1 MQILKD
7 IHTIYF
13 NDLNCNKQPDVVSI
27 LQSLCTERRTLRRKR
42 STGSSEPDFIQS
54 KKCNTICRSTSSTTL
69 TIP

>member
-1 MQILKD
+1 MQMLKD

-13 NDLNCNKQPDVVSI
+13 DDLNCNKQPDVVNI
-27 LQSLCTERRTLRRKR
+27 LQSLCSEKKTLRRKR

-54 KKCNTICRSTSSTTL
+54 KKCNAICRSASSTTL